1 MMKHRRHSRRG
12 NRGRLM
18 APFLRGLVTAPIV
31 LSVGVAASVISIQPD
46 APATK
51 VIITQAEPQAEAHE
65 RNTGISPETNETIE
79 IQSVIEDVLKLC
91 DREMYLLAKIAMAE
105 AEDECTEGKA
115 LVICVVLNRVNN
127 EEFPDNIEEVIFQK
141 KQFSPVSNGRFDK
154 VEPNVDCYEALD
166 MVIKGW
172 DQSQG
177 ALYFE
182 SFVDDTDKWH
192 RENLEYLFTLGC
204 HDFYK

>member
-1 MMKHRRHSRRG
+1 MMKHRKRGRRD
-12 NRGRLM
+12 NRGRLT
-18 APFLRGLVTAPIV
+18 APFLRGLVLTPTV
-31 LSVGVAASVISIQPD
+31 LTVCTLIATMSIQP
-46 APATK
+46 AEPAIK
-51 VIITQAEPQAEAHE
+51 VTATQAETQTEAHE
-65 RNTGISPETNETIE
+65 HNTGISPETNETIE
-79 IQSVIEDVLKLC
+79 IQPVIEDVLKLC
-91 DREMYLLAKIAMAE
+91 DRERYLLAKIAMAE
-105 AEDECTEGKA
+105 AEAECTEGKA
-115 LVICVVLNRVNN
+115 LVMCVVLNRVNN

-182 SFVDDTDKWH
+182 SFVDDTGKWH